1 MTQDIYTKTTE
12 RIIEL
17 MEQHGADWVR
27 PWACSATGRL
37 RNGVSDHKY
46 RGINCI
52 LLGLSGYGMPLWASY
67 KQWGSKGGQVRKG
80 ERATHVL
87 FYKPLILTE
96 RETGKEKTVPLL
108 RSFPVFNIAQVEGI
122 EVPNVAEPINE
133 AFSVDA
139 VAEKFIA
146 DTGAQV
152 HNGGDRACY
161 IPALD
166 IVRLPEKSSFT
177 GSPSSTAEEAY
188 YSTAFHELIHWS
200 GHKNRLDR
208 NLSAARFGQSVY
220 AFEELVAELGAAY
233 ACQSLGVTVEPRAD
247 HALYL
252 NNWLA
257 VLRNDKKAIFTAAA
271 LAEKAFGFLSGFGQE
286 EAEAL
291 AEAA

>member
-1 MTQDIYTKTTE
+1 MKQDIYTETTE
-12 RIIEL
+12 RIITL

-27 PWACSATGRL
+27 PWACSAAGEL
-37 RNGVSDHKY
+37 RNGASGHKY
-46 RGINCI
+46 RGINRI

-87 FYKPLILTE
+87 FYKPLVLTDKD
-96 RETGKEKTVPLL
+96 TGKEKTVPLL
-108 RSFPVFNIAQVEGI
+108 RSFPVFNIAQTEGI
-122 EVPNVAEPINE
+122 EPPVAAETINR
-133 AFSVDA
+133 AFGIDE
-139 VAEKFIA
+139 VAEKFMA

-152 HNGGDRACY
+152 HHGGDRACY

-166 IVRLPEKSSFT
+166 LVRLPEKTSFT
-177 GSPSSTAEEAY
+177 GSSSSTAEEAY

-200 GHKNRLDR
+200 GHKSRLDR
-208 NLSAARFGQSVY
+208 NLNAARFGHSAY

-233 ACQSLGVTVEPRAD
+233 ACQSLGISAEPRAD
-247 HALYL
+247 HAQYL